1 MILVCPR
8 PAVWHEI
15 YRRCDQAW
23 SESGSAMHSEGIA
36 NGFGADAKGRCDGLI
51 AIATNLFFC
60 WPEPF
65 YQPATLII
73 HTARIARAVQ
83 RAVRSQFDATSFAT
97 NSGGCP
103 SRSSRACSGI

>member
-36 NGFGADAKGRCDGLI
+36 NGLGTDAQGV
-51 AIATNLFFC
+51 ATASHLL
-60 WPEPF
+60 P
-65 YQPATLII
+65 T
-73 HTARIARAVQ
+73 
-83 RAVRSQFDATSFAT
+83 
-97 NSGGCP
+97 
-103 SRSSRACSGI
+103 